1 MYFEGCS
8 SDIYQKNTSI
18 IFDSSK
24 IPSAGLCQELCSDQL
39 ELNGIFWFAL
49 QVLTFGHHFFNST
62 INDTF
67 ASTLILIIF
76 YQQQVVMWTTYI
88 IFFNVFQKN
97 ECFCFKDNL
106 KNTQRSFYNCKYDC
120 VKDINEVSDYVDCSG
135 HSGLSIFL
143 SSKYAL
149 FQTDRNILKIPF
161 DKLLMTQQKTST
173 IKR

>member
-49 QVLTFGHHFFNST
+49 QVLTYGHHFFNST

-67 ASTLILIIF
+67 ARTLILIIF

-88 IFFNVFQKN
+88 IFLM
-97 ECFCFKDNL
+97 CFRRMNASAL
-106 KNTQRSFYNCKYDC
+106 MTILRIRN
-120 VKDINEVSDYVDCSG
+120 
-135 HSGLSIFL
+135 
-143 SSKYAL
+143 AL
-149 FQTDRNILKIPF
+149 FITANTTVSKTYTKKATTLTAVDILASAFSYQVNMPYFKPIE
-161 DKLLMTQQKTST
+161 TY
-173 IKR
+173 

>member
-49 QVLTFGHHFFNST
+49 QVLTYGHQFFNST

-67 ASTLILIIF
+67 ARTLILIIF
-76 YQQQVVMWTTYI
+76 LLATG
-88 IFFNVFQKN
+88 
-97 ECFCFKDNL
+97 C
-106 KNTQRSFYNCKYDC
+106 
-120 VKDINEVSDYVDCSG
+120 YVDNIYN
-135 HSGLSIFL
+135 IF
-143 SSKYAL
+143 
-149 FQTDRNILKIPF
+149 
-161 DKLLMTQQKTST
+161 
-173 IKR
+173 